1 MMPDLVE
8 AMRQP
13 NDEDAVEDFKPVDV
27 YSAPGVSFILFR
39 RWDESAAKLVACGKA
54 DQGAQTDN
62 RHARYEREV
71 GFKRHNQAR
80 VDRNEATRAMYED
93 LRNDTNKAAAYEQRV
108 EGFSLFERWVLDRK
122 GDDEYADYLTKL
134 EKLEKE
140 SEDAPLAFQVP
151 PEDLLVEWT
160 MNLRKDKK
168 TPYLPDAAVDH
179 SAGTIKTYLSRVA
192 GTVKEYAG
200 SDVAS
205 PSSCAILRT
214 KLAEWKKVDGE
225 EQSATFDNLPED
237 LEKLY
242 DANFEG
248 KQRWNALQRITVW
261 SMWLTQFGIAGA
273 RLCDRLIRLEPD

>member
-1 MMPDLVE
+1 M
-8 AMRQP
+8 
-13 NDEDAVEDFKPVDV
+13 
-27 YSAPGVSFILFR
+27 
-39 RWDESAAKLVACGKA
+39 
-54 DQGAQTDN
+54 
-62 RHARYEREV
+62 
-71 GFKRHNQAR
+71 
-80 VDRNEATRAMYED
+80 
-93 LRNDTNKAAAYEQRV
+93 
-108 EGFSLFERWVLDRK
+108 LDRK

-248 KQRWNALQRITVW
+248 KQRWNALQRIPVW
-261 SMWLTQFGIAGA
+261 SM
-273 RLCDRLIRLEPD
+273 